1 MENIYLRPTDKP
13 SRLGYIYE
21 TKTLH
26 IFTNGEDPNDFLDNL
41 AEKRHIYITSDEEIK
56 IDDYITDG
64 YVVWQW
70 KDDSSLLGRKKVILS
85 TDQDLIK
92 DGVQAID
99 DTFLEWFVKNP
110 SCEWVGVVKD
120 RVFRLDEFR
129 QREFYNNYKII
140 IPKEEPKRKIDTC
153 YNFNIEIGCVQ
164 NICRCEQE
172 EPKQETLEEVAENK
186 FGKVNPTL
194 GKSDYRMG
202 YESGLISGARLQ
214 AERGYSE
221 EDMITFIDWSKSTN
235 QEKSEYELK
244 CLLAGVVIDSKTL
257 FNMWAKQFKKK

>member
-110 SCEWVGVVKD
+110 SCEHVSVQKRYSDFTVEPFVG
-120 RVFRLDEFR
+120 
-129 QREFYNNYKII
+129 YKII
-140 IPKEEPKRKIDTC
+140 IPKEESI
-153 YNFNIEIGCVQ
+153 
-164 NICRCEQE
+164 
-172 EPKQETLEEVAENK
+172 QETLEEAAKRAVK
-186 FGKVNPTL
+186 RGLFKDPTL
-194 GKSDYRMG
+194 
-202 YESGLISGARLQ
+202 IIAGARLQ

-221 EDMITFIDWSKSTN
+221 EDMIAFLDWSKSTN

-257 FNMWAKQFKKK
+257 FNMWAKQFKKKQ